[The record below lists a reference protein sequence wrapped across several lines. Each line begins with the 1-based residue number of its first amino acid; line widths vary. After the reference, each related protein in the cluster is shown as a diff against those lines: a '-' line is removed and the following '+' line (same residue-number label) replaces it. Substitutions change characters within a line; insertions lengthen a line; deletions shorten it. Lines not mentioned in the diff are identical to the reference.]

1 MKEILRNQF
10 LDLSENFVRFLPNLF
25 GGILILI
32 IGWLLAWLVKRLLIR
47 LASILRFERF
57 ILFSRWKEDLTKGDV
72 RNGVYRF
79 IGNLGFVIVF
89 LIFLDNAFIVWK
101 LTMLTDLLSKGIY
114 YLPKIITALFIFGL
128 GWLIAF
134 WTARSVMRSLL
145 RENIPRASL
154 ISRFVKSILLLFFSA
169 MALVVLDIAKEIVI
183 IGFATMI
190 VTLGAIA
197 VVIVAIGGK
206 KFIRK
211 FRKTLE
217 EEEDGINDD

>member
-57 ILFSRWKEDLTKGDV
+57 IFFSRWKEDLTKGDV

-154 ISRFVKSILLLFFSA
+154 ISRFVKSILLLFFAA
-169 MALVVLDIAKEIVI
+169 MALVVLDIAREIVI

-190 VTLGAIA
+190 GTLGAIA

-217 EEEDGINDD
+217 EEGGMNDD